1 MAQSTYAAK
10 APVTEYHGHVRQIS
24 TGKTKS
30 GRKVVS
36 RRFCK
41 RWMWGMANAAVWT
54 GTAQQPTTTA
64 ATSMRRVWCHAVQLP
79 LAGCAAQSV
88 AHPGVWRLTE
98 KFTRQTKPRA
108 GSLPVEVE
116 TITISLICHGGNWR
130 A

>member
-24 TGKTKS
+24 TGKTNS

-54 GTAQQPTTTA
+54 GTARQPTTTA

-79 LAGCAAQSV
+79 LAGCGGAVTPWPSMGNISGAGDGLAVRRS
-88 AHPGVWRLTE
+88 PWRTQE
-98 KFTRQTKPRA
+98 
-108 GSLPVEVE
+108 
-116 TITISLICHGGNWR
+116 CGG
-130 A
+130 